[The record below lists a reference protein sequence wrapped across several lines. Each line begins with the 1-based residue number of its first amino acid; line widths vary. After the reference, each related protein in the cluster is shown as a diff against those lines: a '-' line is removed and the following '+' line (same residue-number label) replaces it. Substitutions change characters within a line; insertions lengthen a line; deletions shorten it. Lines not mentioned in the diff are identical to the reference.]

1 MKFISAH
8 KQPLIA
14 LHFNAVSMDSQENV
28 SELRPVAKTLRHS
41 DEKITAGHTSVRRD
55 NDTLSPLYSK
65 LFLQVLSIVRI
76 KLSSL

>member
-41 DEKITAGHTSVRRD
+41 DEKPFGYI
-55 NDTLSPLYSK
+55 
-65 LFLQVLSIVRI
+65 
-76 KLSSL
+76 